1 MQQFELDFEGGL
13 TERFPAFEEC
23 VRASVS
29 GCGRQLKAI
38 AADLDMSPSEL
49 SRKLSG
55 NADDPVHFPAKRLPE
70 LIAATHDL
78 TPIYWLVEK
87 FCDDPDNKKRKSL
100 EQLARLLPQIERLVK
115 ESR

>member
-38 AADLDMSPSEL
+38 AGDLDMSPSEL
-49 SRKLSG
+49 SRRLANNPGDVSFPLHRL
-55 NADDPVHFPAKRLPE
+55 AD
-70 LIAATHDL
+70 LIAATRDNS
-78 TPIYWLVEK
+78 PIYWLVEK
-87 FCDDPDNKKRKSL
+87 FCDDPEAKHRKNM
-100 EQLARLLPQIERLVK
+100 ERVAQLLPELTRLVQATK
-115 ESR
+115 Q